1 MNYYTQ
7 GINDE
12 PLPGDAKLQKKL
24 AKLCASRLEET
35 GIEVGYINEK
45 GKKGII
51 IFGEQFF
58 VPENLPEAFLE
69 EVAKILRKNKTP
81 YLTFS
86 IAYTADRLI
95 PGAIGGNTCM
105 ITDDGQVVYQDEGK
119 SYSYQRKDGT
129 SMTHRI

>member
-24 AKLCASRLEET
+24 AKLCAPRLPET
-35 GIEVGYINEK
+35 GVEVGYYRDG
-45 GKKGII
+45 GKEGII

-58 VPENLPEAFLE
+58 VPENLPEAFLD
-69 EVAKILRKNKTP
+69 EVAKVLRRKKMP

-86 IAYTADRLI
+86 IAYTADRLV
-95 PGAIGGNTCM
+95 PGAIGGNRCI
-105 ITDDGQVVYQDEGK
+105 ITDDGQVVYRNEEN
-119 SYSYQRKDGT
+119 SFSYQRKDGT